1 MPVIPER
8 SEGICISLASA
19 TSPKRADSLAML
31 WDKKA
36 VRGEAVQQNIDDL
49 RSALHN
55 ELRRYD
61 RLAVAYSG
69 GVDSAYLAWEAH
81 RVLGDRMIAVIAD
94 SPSLPRTHLAFA
106 IDFAQQH
113 GIPLR
118 IVRTAEMEREE
129 YRRNDGA
136 RCFHCKDE
144 LFRTMAVVL
153 RELRM
158 TTMAY
163 GRNRDDSGDFR
174 PGQRAAEQHHAVAPL
189 NDAGLGKPE
198 IRALAQAAG
207 LSVWDRPASACLSSR
222 IEYGRA
228 VTPEALRQVEEA
240 EEALLALGFRQLRV
254 RHHGELAR
262 VEIECSELTK
272 ALTIG
277 MLARITAAVKAARF
291 TYVTLDTE
299 GYRSGSM
306 NALLPASSLLANP
319 AGDRVA

>member
-1 MPVIPER
+1 MQSIEH
-8 SEGICISLASA
+8 L
-19 TSPKRADSLAML
+19 RA
-31 WDKKA
+31 
-36 VRGEAVQQNIDDL
+36 
-49 RSALHN
+49 ALQT

-61 RLAVAYSG
+61 QLAIAYSG

-81 RVLGDRMIAVIAD
+81 EVLGDRMIAVIAD

-106 IDFAQQH
+106 MDFAQQA

-118 IVRTAEMEREE
+118 VVQTAEMEREE

-144 LFRTMAVVL
+144 LFRTMGGVL
-153 RELRM
+153 RELGM

-189 NDAGLGKPE
+189 NDAGLGKAE

-222 IEYGRA
+222 LEYGRP
-228 VTPEALRQVEEA
+228 VTAEALHQVEEA

-262 VEIECSELTK
+262 VEIERSELAK
-272 ALTIG
+272 ALTLDI
-277 MLARITAAVKAARF
+277 LQRITAAVKAAGF

-306 NALLPASSLLANP
+306 NALLPVSSLLQPLKA
-319 AGDRVA
+319 AHAT

>member
-1 MPVIPER
+1 MQ
-8 SEGICISLASA
+8 
-19 TSPKRADSLAML
+19 D
-31 WDKKA
+31 
-36 VRGEAVQQNIDDL
+36 IDNH
-49 RSALHN
+49 RSALHR

-81 RVLGDRMIAVIAD
+81 EVLRENMIAVIAD

-106 IDFAQQH
+106 IDFAQGH

-118 IVRTAEMEREE
+118 VVQTAEMKSEL
-129 YRRNDGA
+129 YLRNDGA

-144 LFRTMAVVL
+144 LFRTMGGVL
-153 RELRM
+153 RELGIN
-158 TTMAY
+158 TMAY

-189 NDAGLGKPE
+189 NDAGLGKAE
-198 IRALAQAAG
+198 IRVLAQAAG

-222 IEYGRA
+222 LEYGRP
-228 VTPEALRQVEEA
+228 VTAEALQQIEQA

-262 VEIECSELTK
+262 VEIERSELAA
-272 ALTIG
+272 ALSLD
-277 MLARITAAVKAARF
+277 MLGRITAAVKAAGF

-306 NALLPASSLLANP
+306 NALLPVTSLLAGTGSH
-319 AGDRVA
+319 AA

>member
-1 MPVIPER
+1 M
-8 SEGICISLASA
+8 
-19 TSPKRADSLAML
+19 
-31 WDKKA
+31 
-36 VRGEAVQQNIDDL
+36 QQL
-49 RSALHN
+49 CEALHG

-81 RVLGDRMIAVIAD
+81 QVLGDRMIAVIAD

-106 IDFAQQH
+106 IDFAEQH

-118 IVRTAEMEREE
+118 VVQTAEMEREE

-144 LFRTMAVVL
+144 LFRTMAGVL
-153 RELRM
+153 PELNM

-174 PGQRAAEQHHAVAPL
+174 PGQRAAQQHHAVAPL
-189 NDAGLGKPE
+189 NDAGLGKAE

-222 IEYGRA
+222 LEYGRP
-228 VTPEALRQVEEA
+228 VTAEALWQVETA

-254 RHHGELAR
+254 RHHGEVAR
-262 VEIECSELTK
+262 VEIERSELGQ
-272 ALTIG
+272 ALSLD
-277 MLARITAAVKAARF
+277 MLSRITSAVKGAGF
-291 TYVTLDTE
+291 TYVSLDTE

-306 NALLPASSLLANP
+306 NAILPVSSLFSAR
-319 AGDRVA
+319 A

>member
-1 MPVIPER
+1 MQR
-8 SEGICISLASA
+8 
-19 TSPKRADSLAML
+19 
-31 WDKKA
+31 
-36 VRGEAVQQNIDDL
+36 IDHL
-49 RSALHN
+49 RTALQN

-69 GVDSAYLAWEAH
+69 GVDSAYLAWAAH
-81 RVLGDRMIAVIAD
+81 EVLGDRMIAVIAD

-106 IDFAQQH
+106 MEFAQQH

-118 IVRTAEMEREE
+118 VVQTAEMEREE
-129 YRRNDGA
+129 YRRNDGG

-144 LFRTMAVVL
+144 LFLTMEGVL
-153 RELRM
+153 RELGM

-189 NDAGLGKPE
+189 NDAGLGKAE

-262 VEIECSELTK
+262 VEIERSELAK
-272 ALTIG
+272 ALDLT
-277 MLARITAAVKAARF
+277 MLSRITACVKAAGF

-306 NALLPASSLLANP
+306 NALLPVSALRA
-319 AGDRVA
+319 AGVVDRAF

>member
-1 MPVIPER
+1 MN
-8 SEGICISLASA
+8 GKASLGVVQLEA
-19 TSPKRADSLAML
+19 TR
-31 WDKKA
+31 
-36 VRGEAVQQNIDDL
+36 Q
-49 RSALHN
+49 ALHA

-81 RVLGDRMIAVIAD
+81 QVLGSNMLAVIAD

-106 IDFAQQH
+106 IGFAEEH

-118 IVRTAEMEREE
+118 VVQTAEMDSEA

-144 LFRTMAVVL
+144 LFRTMGGVL
-153 RELRM
+153 QETGI

-174 PGQRAAEQHHAVAPL
+174 PGQHAAAEHHAVAPL
-189 NDAGLGKPE
+189 NDAGLGKAE

-222 IEYGRA
+222 LAYGRP
-228 VTPEALRQVEEA
+228 VTTEALRQVEEA

-254 RHHGELAR
+254 RHHGEVAR
-262 VEIECSELTK
+262 VEIERGELAQ
-272 ALTIG
+272 ALSLD
-277 MLARITAAVKAARF
+277 MLARITTAVKAAGF
-291 TYVTLDTE
+291 TYVALDTE

-306 NALLPASSLLANP
+306 NAVLPVSALLTAAT
-319 AGDRVA
+319 R

>member
-1 MPVIPER
+1 MQR
-8 SEGICISLASA
+8 
-19 TSPKRADSLAML
+19 
-31 WDKKA
+31 
-36 VRGEAVQQNIDDL
+36 IDHL
-49 RSALHN
+49 RTALQN

-69 GVDSAYLAWEAH
+69 GVDSAYLAWAAH
-81 RVLGDRMIAVIAD
+81 EVLGDRMIAVIAD

-106 IDFAQQH
+106 MEFAQQH

-118 IVRTAEMEREE
+118 VVQTAEMEREE
-129 YRRNDGA
+129 YRRNDGG

-144 LFRTMAVVL
+144 LFLTMEGVL
-153 RELRM
+153 RELGM

-189 NDAGLGKPE
+189 NDAGLGKAE

-262 VEIECSELTK
+262 VEIERSELAK
-272 ALTIG
+272 ALDLT
-277 MLARITAAVKAARF
+277 MLSRITACVKAAGF

-306 NALLPASSLLANP
+306 NALLPVSALRS
-319 AGDRVA
+319 AGVVDRAF

>member
-1 MPVIPER
+1 MDEQSNNQR
-8 SEGICISLASA
+8 A
-19 TSPKRADSLAML
+19 T
-31 WDKKA
+31 
-36 VRGEAVQQNIDDL
+36 L
-49 RSALHN
+49 RN
-55 ELRRYD
+55 ELRQYD

-81 RVLGDRMIAVIAD
+81 EVLGDRMIAVIAD

-106 IDFAQQH
+106 IDFAQEH

-118 IVRTAEMEREE
+118 VVKTSEMEREA

-144 LFRTMAVVL
+144 LFITMEGVL
-153 RELRM
+153 RELGM

-163 GRNRDDSGDFR
+163 GRNRDDSGEFR

-189 NDAGLGKPE
+189 NDAGLGKAE

-222 IEYGRA
+222 LEYGRP
-228 VTPEALRQVEEA
+228 VTIEALRQVEEA
-240 EEALLALGFRQLRV
+240 EEALLALGFQQLRV

-262 VEIECSELTK
+262 VEIQRSELPK
-272 ALTIG
+272 ALSLDT
-277 MLARITAAVKAARF
+277 LARITAAVKAAGF
-291 TYVTLDTE
+291 IYVTLDTE

-306 NALLPASSLLANP
+306 NALLPVSSLMVKTEGN
-319 AGDRVA
+319 RVV

>member
-1 MPVIPER
+1 M
-8 SEGICISLASA
+8 
-19 TSPKRADSLAML
+19 
-31 WDKKA
+31 
-36 VRGEAVQQNIDDL
+36 QQHRDV
-49 RSALHN
+49 LHR

-81 RVLGDRMIAVIAD
+81 QVLGHRMIAVTAD

-106 IDFAQQH
+106 IDFAEQH

-118 IVRTAEMEREE
+118 VVQTAEMEREE

-144 LFRTMAVVL
+144 LFRTMAGVL
-153 RELRM
+153 LELNM

-174 PGQRAAEQHHAVAPL
+174 PGQRAAQQHHAVAPL
-189 NDAGLGKPE
+189 NDAGLGKAE

-222 IEYGRA
+222 LEYGRP
-228 VTPEALRQVEEA
+228 VTVEALRQVEDA
-240 EEALLALGFRQLRV
+240 EESLLALGFRQLRV
-254 RHHGELAR
+254 RHHGEVAR
-262 VEIECSELTK
+262 VEIERGELPK
-272 ALTIG
+272 ALSID
-277 MLARITAAVKAARF
+277 MLARITAAVKGAGF
-291 TYVTLDTE
+291 TYVALDTE

-306 NALLPASSLLANP
+306 NAILPVSALQP
-319 AGDRVA
+319 APTVNHAA